1 MPAAG
6 YHDLEYFPS
15 YIGNIQQ
22 FIHVIFFDSTDVRA
36 IETDP
41 IATQNNLSGILI
53 QIKFFSFKT
62 IWGNGHLILGEVF
75 FFFLVPKF
83 CRKIC
88 FDLKYEKN

>member
-41 IATQNNLSGILI
+41 IATQNNLSGIRCNI
-53 QIKFFSFKT
+53 GIFYFFEIHVNKAPT
-62 IWGNGHLILGEVF
+62 I
-75 FFFLVPKF
+75 
-83 CRKIC
+83 
-88 FDLKYEKN
+88 

>member
-41 IATQNNLSGILI
+41 IATQNNLSG
-53 QIKFFSFKT
+53 F
-62 IWGNGHLILGEVF
+62 
-75 FFFLVPKF
+75 
-83 CRKIC
+83 
-88 FDLKYEKN
+88 

>member
-41 IATQNNLSGILI
+41 IATQNNLSGFWFK
-53 QIKFFSFKT
+53 QNSSFKT

-75 FFFLVPKF
+75 FFLVAKF
-83 CRKIC
+83 CRKIF
-88 FDLKYEKN
+88 FDLKYEKNK